1 MARTLEFGISITP
14 GWSAQEEV
22 FRLARVADQTDLDLI
37 GVQDHPYQWR
47 FHDTWTLIA
56 FLAGKTSRIR
66 FFPDVADLP
75 LRPPAVLAKAAASL
89 DVLTGGRVELGLG
102 AGGFWDAIEAMGGPR
117 RTPGE
122 AVEATEEAIDV
133 VRLVWSGQR
142 GVDYDGRHYQLKGLH
157 TGPAPAHDMGI
168 WVGAAGPR
176 MLDLIGRK
184 ADGWVP
190 SAPWAPPETLPD
202 YLRRIDEA
210 AARAGRDPSSIRRIY
225 NLMGSIEPST
235 GERFQGPVSYW
246 VDELTAVA
254 HTGMDTFIFWP
265 AGDDPVGQVETFA
278 SDVVPSVRAASPPG
292 KETT

>member
-142 GVDYDGRHYQLKGLH
+142 GVHYDGRHYQLKGLH

-225 NLMGSIEPST
+225 NLMGSIERST